1 MYAENYLI
9 HYGILGM
16 HWGKRKIEDPN
27 TPISKSKRLMKLEA
41 HYQEK
46 GLTSKK
52 AEIAAKKRIQTEN
65 ILLAAGGIAVVGLA
79 TYAAVKIGKERT
91 DKLLKEGITL
101 QNMSTNPNKSVQETF
116 YASYKNG
123 DKTKYAGLF
132 SKELIEKAHFEGSPD
147 DIYRAQLRVSKN
159 LKVASQVHAKEAL
172 NEALKDKNV
181 RKEFINYLDE
191 QAKKSGYSTV
201 RANLH
206 QKALRDLTSG
216 KVSKNVYEAFN
227 LHIPHRDEQS
237 FKNIAAPF
245 FDTLRKKGYAAIEDI
260 NDMKLDG
267 YKAKSP
273 IIVFDG
279 VNHLVKNGSE
289 KMAKETIERLYKK
302 SMSSIVTREATKL
315 GTTVTAATLGIVGT
329 VKVARNQS
337 DVNYMVKKAMTTKH
351 K

>member
-16 HWGKRKIEDPN
+16 HWGKRKTIDPN
-27 TPISKSKRLMKLEA
+27 SPIPKSKRLTKLEV
-41 HYQEK
+41 HYKEK
-46 GLTSKK
+46 GLSQQK
-52 AEIAAKKRIQTEN
+52 AELAAKKRLQTEN

-91 DKLLKEGITL
+91 DKLLKEGIML

-116 YASYKNG
+116 YASYKNA

-132 SKELIEKAHFEGSPD
+132 SKELMVKAKLEGSPK
-147 DIYRAQLRVSKN
+147 DIYKAQMRVAKN

-172 NEALKDKNV
+172 NEALKDSNV
-181 RKEFINYLDE
+181 RKEFLNYLND
-191 QAKKSGYSTV
+191 QTKKSGYTTV

-227 LHIPHRDEQS
+227 LHIPHRDEPS
-237 FKNIAAPF
+237 FKNIASPF
-245 FDTLRKKGYAAIEDI
+245 FDVLRKHGYAAIEDI
-260 NDMKLDG
+260 NDMKLDS

-279 VNHLVKNGSE
+279 VNHLVKEGSE

-302 SMSSIVTREATKL
+302 TMSSIITREATKL
-315 GTTVTAATLGIVGT
+315 GTTVTAATLGVVGT
-329 VKVARNQS
+329 VKVAQNQS
-337 DVNYMVKKAMTTKH
+337 DINYMVKKAMDAK
-351 K
+351 